1 MSTTDTDVLYTATVA
16 ERRRLVTM
24 LEGLP
29 RTDWDRASLCEGWRV
44 REVAAHLT
52 MAYRY
57 SGWAVAYGVVK
68 ARGSFARFA
77 DRAARHDASVMS
89 DTDLLRSLADNVE
102 HPWRPPGGGQAGALS
117 HDVIHGLDI
126 TEPLGLDAPPVATI
140 RHVLD
145 HAGPRSLK
153 FFGVNL
159 DGHRLEATD
168 SDWQLGQGEPIRL
181 TSREIL
187 LVITARKPLP
197 DPANA

>member
-68 ARGSFARFA
+68 ARG
-77 DRAARHDASVMS
+77 ASPAS
-89 DTDLLRSLADNVE
+89 
-102 HPWRPPGGGQAGALS
+102 P
-117 HDVIHGLDI
+117 
-126 TEPLGLDAPPVATI
+126 
-140 RHVLD
+140 
-145 HAGPRSLK
+145 
-153 FFGVNL
+153 
-159 DGHRLEATD
+159 
-168 SDWQLGQGEPIRL
+168 
-181 TSREIL
+181 
-187 LVITARKPLP
+187 TARPGTTRR
-197 DPANA
+197 